1 MREVKELL
9 QYGNFLSI
17 MHWHSYFCF
26 KTITVVV
33 IYEYCN
39 ILLQGEQWRLNS
51 NNEQCSKWTLISKII
66 YKNFDPTKFIDHHC
80 MVFDLK
86 ILIVWWWLCFFVASG
101 YCKLQLSFRIF
112 CSTDIFIAKN
122 TLNVLYFVVLFQTR
136 L

>member
-1 MREVKELL
+1 MLNYIIYKTNKTWKSLKSVKNTNCYKIHYSTTNVHLHFYKLFVAWLLEVKELL

-39 ILLQGEQWRLNS
+39 ILLQGERWRLNS

-66 YKNFDPTKFIDHHC
+66 YKNCDPTKFIDHHC

-86 ILIVWWWLCFFVASG
+86 ILIVW
-101 YCKLQLSFRIF
+101 
-112 CSTDIFIAKN
+112 
-122 TLNVLYFVVLFQTR
+122 
-136 L
+136 